1 MVTTTP
7 RDYDADMQ
15 RWLHLAVQ
23 SIAPFELSRASYFYR
38 VRSHPPLYHMYIDG
52 HTCIYNDVH
61 DRQFQHVVEP
71 EQERRDLRIKK
82 EHGCDAVVYTLQFH
96 LRARNEL
103 TIPYAPHSAASQ

>member
-23 SIAPFELSRASYFYR
+23 CIAPFELSRASYFYR
-38 VRSHPPLYHMYIDG
+38 MRSHPPLYHMYIDG

-71 EQERRDLRIKK
+71 EQERRGLRIKK
-82 EHGCDAVVYTLQFH
+82 EHGCDAVVSTLQFH